1 METGMTIFR
10 HGAAVRRRAPAWQT
24 VVMLVLGVGISD
36 YALRASQGT
45 FRAASI
51 ARFTTVVPV
60 IVDGDTIRI
69 NGKPIRVIG
78 IDAPDSEPLRR
89 LSADHLRRLAAR
101 DGGMTCSV
109 NLFARLTTGS
119 PCRTPPTSYGRAN
132 LSCVFNKNGADV
144 AATMVAHGQAVD
156 YRVFSDGVYRRAMLA
171 AASARQG
178 LWGAYY
184 PAMATL
190 ANRRAT
196 VGDRKWQR

>member
-1 METGMTIFR
+1 MMIFR
-10 HGAAVRRRAPAWQT
+10 HGVAVRRPPAWQT
-24 VVMLVLGVGISD
+24 VIMLVLGVGISG

-51 ARFTTVVPV
+51 ARFTTVAPV
-60 IVDGDTIRI
+60 IVDGDTVRIDGMPIRI
-69 NGKPIRVIG
+69 IG
-78 IDAPDSEPLRR
+78 IDAPDIEPLRR
-89 LSADHLRRLAAR
+89 ISADHLRRLSAR

-109 NLFARLTTGS
+109 DLFARLTDGG
-119 PCRTPPTSYGRAN
+119 PCRSPATSYGRDN

-178 LWGAYY
+178 LWNAHY
-184 PAMATL
+184 PVMATL
-190 ANRRAT
+190 ADRRAT
-196 VGDRKWQR
+196 VSHRKCQR

>member
-1 METGMTIFR
+1 MTIFR
-10 HGAAVRRRAPAWQT
+10 RGVAVRRPPAWQT
-24 VVMLVLGVGISD
+24 VVMLIMGLGISG

-51 ARFTTVVPV
+51 ARFTTAAPV
-60 IVDGDTIRI
+60 IVDGDTIQI
-69 NGKPIRVIG
+69 DGMPIRIIG

-109 NLFARLTTGS
+109 DLFASLTTGS
-119 PCRTPPTSYGRAN
+119 PCRAPATSYGRTN
-132 LSCVFNKNGADV
+132 LSCVFNRNRTDV

-156 YRVFSDGVYRRAMLA
+156 YRVFSDGVYRRRMLA

-178 LWGAYY
+178 LWGTHY
-184 PAMATL
+184 PVMAAL
-190 ANRRAT
+190 ADRRAM
-196 VGDRKWQR
+196 VNERSCQR

>member
-1 METGMTIFR
+1 MTIFR
-10 HGAAVRRRAPAWQT
+10 HGVAVRRRAPAWQT
-24 VVMLVLGVGISD
+24 VIMLVLGVGISG

-51 ARFTTVVPV
+51 ARFTAAAPV

-69 NGKPIRVIG
+69 DGMPIRIIG
-78 IDAPDSEPLRR
+78 IDAPDTEPLRR

-109 NLFARLTTGS
+109 DLFAKLTTGL
-119 PCRTPPTSYGRAN
+119 PCRTPATSYGRAN

-144 AATMVAHGQAVD
+144 AATMVAHGHAVD
-156 YRVFSDGVYRRAMLA
+156 YRVFSDGVYRRQMLA

-178 LWGAYY
+178 LWGTHY
-184 PAMATL
+184 PVMAAL
-190 ANRRAT
+190 ADRRTT
-196 VGDRKWQR
+196 VSDRKCQR